1 MINCLF
7 VICCQQIIHATDHD
21 SLILRLHLLPL
32 PPSACFI
39 DVNVLAIDTTMVPA
53 GETAL
58 GINEVVSIILSC
70 LPKKHLKSARL
81 VNKTWASLGGQ
92 MLIGTL
98 YISPR
103 EIDMAAFDGITQ
115 HPDLSKSVKHL
126 VYDTAQFRKYDSF
139 GEYYNRLEE
148 QLDFD
153 EFFHLGSAHTELDD
167 FCSRMYDT
175 GKKTKIGKAEI
186 GFDDAEFEDHWNDP
200 VFIDGY
206 QRCLLHTSESG
217 NIFRP
222 SWCTRVV
229 CGLKALGSITSVIMK
244 NTWNAIYEADGF
256 DHYEQTG
263 TYTLILSKMSIVLL
277 LTFLFIQ
284 PHIC

>member
-1 MINCLF
+1 M
-7 VICCQQIIHATDHD
+7 A
-21 SLILRLHLLPL
+21 
-32 PPSACFI
+32 
-39 DVNVLAIDTTMVPA
+39 PA
-53 GETAL
+53 SDTAL
-58 GINEVVSIILSC
+58 GINELVSAILSY
-70 LPKKHLKSARL
+70 LPKKDLKSARH
-81 VNKTWASLGGQ
+81 VNRKFASLGGQ

-139 GEYYNRLEE
+139 GAYYNRLEE
-148 QLDFD
+148 QLNLERFL
-153 EFFHLGSAHTELDD
+153 HLGTAHTEVED
-167 FCSRMYDT
+167 FCSRMNDT
-175 GKKTKIGKAEI
+175 GEETEIGDSDDESQF

-229 CGLKALGSITSVIMK
+229 RGLKALGSITSVIMK

-256 DHYEQTG
+256 DHYEWRG
-263 TYTLILSKMSIVLL
+263 T
-277 LTFLFIQ
+277 
-284 PHIC
+284 